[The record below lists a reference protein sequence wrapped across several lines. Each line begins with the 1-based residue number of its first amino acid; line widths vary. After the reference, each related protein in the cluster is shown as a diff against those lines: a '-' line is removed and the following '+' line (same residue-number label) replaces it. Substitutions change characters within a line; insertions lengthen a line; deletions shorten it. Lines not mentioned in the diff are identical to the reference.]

1 MRILGDEWIS
11 LDNEVKELEQ
21 KLSLNK
27 STPSQSSSHP
37 HSSHT
42 THEDVPVD
50 KIKQAFG
57 QLRQE

>member
-1 MRILGDEWIS
+1 VRILGDEWIS

-21 KLSLNK
+21 KISQHK
-27 STPSQSSSHP
+27 TPSSSSHP

-57 QLRQE
+57 KLRQE